1 MEIDKQEKGPGRYRF
16 DYNDSSSKDYF
27 FKNGFFVLKSAF
39 PPELIKKIYVDLSS
53 AYIKIKKV
61 AEVEKKPLPFVG
73 IIQRTK
79 EILEESNL
87 VKQLYTAENV
97 LNCLEDFLGPDLAK
111 INANGLF
118 INDPDDN
125 SPFTNKAYHQD
136 IWTGASAEDIIVW
149 IPFHNV
155 ESESTVSVVPGSH
168 YYGILPNRNREILP
182 LPDFSM
188 PDALPIV
195 NIEPGDALLFHA
207 MLVHK
212 TAGRG
217 SQIRYAMHFN
227 MRNSNAPLTKQQQAF
242 GYIGIRQG
250 VMTKIRTVLGNDH
263 FTPLRIYG
271 GKSSN
276 FDRYVEGR

>member
-1 MEIDKQEKGPGRYRF
+1 MEKQEKGYGTYRF
-16 DYNDSSSKDYF
+16 DGNDSSSKDYF

-39 PPELIKKIYVDLSS
+39 PSELIKKIYAEVSS
-53 AYIKIKKV
+53 AYIKTKKA

-79 EILEESNL
+79 ETLEESNL
-87 VKQLYTAENV
+87 VNQLYTSENL
-97 LNCLEDFLGPDLAK
+97 LNCLEGFLGPDLAK

-125 SPFTNKAYHQD
+125 SPVTNKACHQD
-136 IWTGASAEDIIVW
+136 IWTGASVDDIIVW
-149 IPFHNV
+149 IPFNNV
-155 ESESTVSVVPGSH
+155 ERENTVSVVPGSH

-182 LPDFSM
+182 LADFSM
-188 PDALPIV
+188 PDPLPIV
-195 NIEPGDALLFHA
+195 DIEPGDALLFHT

-212 TAGRG
+212 TSGRG

-250 VMTKIRTVLGNDH
+250 VMTKIRAVLGNDH
-263 FTPLRIYG
+263 FTPLRTYG

-276 FDRYVEGR
+276 FEQYTQKD